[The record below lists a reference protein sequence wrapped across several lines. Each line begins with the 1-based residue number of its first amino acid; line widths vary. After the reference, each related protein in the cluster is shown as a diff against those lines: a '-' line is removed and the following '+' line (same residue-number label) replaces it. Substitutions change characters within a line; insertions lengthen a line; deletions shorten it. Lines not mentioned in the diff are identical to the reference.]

1 MNVVSLCGH
10 YCEIENRMYRR
21 FFFTAFCNLV
31 SPLSSYSA
39 TLRTGMLEL
48 YDKAKALWSRED
60 VQALDGN
67 ERDFQQL
74 MWKLDENLLAG
85 EEFILE
91 CDDKRIGKF
100 FEKTLALV

>member
-1 MNVVSLCGH
+1 
-10 YCEIENRMYRR
+10 
-21 FFFTAFCNLV
+21 
-31 SPLSSYSA
+31 
-39 TLRTGMLEL
+39 MLEL
-48 YDKAKALWSRED
+48 YDEAKALWSRED

-91 CDDKRIGKF
+91 CDDKQIGKF
-100 FEKTLALV
+100 FEKTREIVRTKADDDESMRFRAACDK